1 MTLIQKLLGGI
12 VARGLV
18 NTDPS
23 KVVVPKTR
31 YEKSLEYAGP
41 SHLSKRDHEVPL
53 FRSNLR
59 RLERNKYAPWG
70 RGDLSGLKT
79 A

>member
-12 VARGLV
+12 VARGFV
-18 NTDPS
+18 STDPS
-23 KVVVPKTR
+23 KVVVHKTR
-31 YEKSLEYAGP
+31 YEKSLEYVGP
-41 SHLSKRDHEVPL
+41 SHLSKRGHEVPL
-53 FRSNLR
+53 LRSNLR